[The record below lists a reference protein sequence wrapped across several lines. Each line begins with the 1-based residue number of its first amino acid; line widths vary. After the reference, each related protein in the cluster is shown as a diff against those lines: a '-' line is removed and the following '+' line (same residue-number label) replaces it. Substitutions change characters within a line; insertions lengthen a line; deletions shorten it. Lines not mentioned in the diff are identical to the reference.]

1 MQGKGKAYTQLVGAA
16 TVEVT
21 VEVPQKAR
29 NRATI

>member
-1 MQGKGKAYTQLVGAA
+1 MQGKGKTYTQLVGVA

-29 NRATI
+29 NRSII